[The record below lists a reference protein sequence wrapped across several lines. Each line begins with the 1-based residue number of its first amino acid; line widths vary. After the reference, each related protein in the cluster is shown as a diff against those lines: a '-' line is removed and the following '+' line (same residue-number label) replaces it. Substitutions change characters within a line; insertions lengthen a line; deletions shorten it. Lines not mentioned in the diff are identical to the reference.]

1 MSVAPVHLWKART
14 SFFWL
19 ILALLSSMIS
29 SSHAAPPRFSFF
41 GRKSN
46 STTALTTPPDSSA
59 WSSFFTIDPSKI
71 LTTVIER
78 GGLILPKSIQR
89 ELLAMSRVCHVDQVQ
104 WNPVQ
109 KRLLLVNVTVTA
121 PGMKE
126 HSLRVGRAFVSWESY
141 TKPCLNIEVD
151 DVDMLLEFTNLLLT
165 KTNW

>member
-1 MSVAPVHLWKART
+1 MPTTPGHRKAT
-14 SFFWL
+14 LSFFWL
-19 ILALLSSMIS
+19 ILALVSLS

-46 STTALTTPPDSSA
+46 STTAVTTPPSTDNSPWA
-59 WSSFFTIDPSKI
+59 SFFTIDPSKI
-71 LTTVIER
+71 LVTVIER

-126 HSLRVGRAFVSWESY
+126 HSLLIGRVSVSWESY

-165 KTNW
+165 KNNW